1 MNNYSLASQ
10 LLHLKAARPT
20 AQLPENGRDSSVH
33 RNSKAVKS
41 PRAELLKG
49 KQTNTLVQFDKGIDP
64 LVALHIQ
71 QVIEKQSKGLIFRK
85 QTHFDAITL
94 KDAYETC
101 RQICAERS
109 TTYYLAWGQ
118 KIDELVDGPTAS
130 LATSAVLD
138 SWDERL
144 ENIFD
149 GRPEDI
155 VDTALSH
162 AVQQFPLDIQP
173 FKDLIKGMKMDTW
186 KTRYENYEELVLYCY
201 YVAVTGCLMAL
212 SIAGIAPESDSST
225 ESIYKAVVSLGIAN
239 QLTNILRDV
248 GEDASRGRIYLPQ
261 DELKEFGLTNDDI
274 FSSNVTEK
282 WREFTKMQIERA
294 RFYYDQ
300 GEHIAS
306 QLDSS
311 RWPVCASMML
321 YKKILDKIEENNYD
335 NLTKRARV
343 GNGEKLLTLPLAYG
357 KAKGWCPRTQ
367 SSPH

>member
-1 MNNYSLASQ
+1 
-10 LLHLKAARPT
+10 
-20 AQLPENGRDSSVH
+20 
-33 RNSKAVKS
+33 
-41 PRAELLKG
+41 
-49 KQTNTLVQFDKGIDP
+49 
-64 LVALHIQ
+64 
-71 QVIEKQSKGLIFRK
+71 
-85 QTHFDAITL
+85 
-94 KDAYETC
+94 
-101 RQICAERS
+101 
-109 TTYYLAWGQ
+109 
-118 KIDELVDGPTAS
+118 
-130 LATSAVLD
+130 
-138 SWDERL
+138 
-144 ENIFD
+144 
-149 GRPEDI
+149 
-155 VDTALSH
+155 
-162 AVQQFPLDIQP
+162 
-173 FKDLIKGMKMDTW
+173 MKMDTW